1 MTKPHY
7 ILLRVLCATALAAA
21 LACDQPC
28 ESTPKGPGNQ
38 DPQSLESCPPLP
50 PGVEPI
56 EGLAVGHAVERFG
69 GLALT
74 LSTRPLACGEV
85 AAQHGYCS
93 YNGNLGLTVG
103 LTAEQTV
110 IGEQPL
116 AYPVYVEF
124 ETPELMSVGGGLG
137 DASIELF
144 AITDTCVT
152 GRLIGLVDHDGPFEG
167 GFQARRCEP

>member
-1 MTKPHY
+1 
-7 ILLRVLCATALAAA
+7 
-21 LACDQPC
+21 
-28 ESTPKGPGNQ
+28 KGPGNQ

-116 AYPVYVEF
+116 AYPWYEEF
-124 ETPELMSVGGGLG
+124 ETPELMFIVSGPG
-137 DASIELF
+137 DASIQLLVISDSSV
-144 AITDTCVT
+144 A
-152 GRLIGLVDHDGPFEG
+152 GLVVGLVEH
-167 GFQARRCEP
+167 RRRVE